1 MEKLLGEIMIDLKQ
15 YIEESLLDDFDTL
28 SNNQDYAMEHPF
40 VSLYKNAKNGNNWD
54 NAVNEFENIISSEGE
69 WVRSR
74 PRGLAKNE
82 VFVAFY
88 TEDWR
93 PDTLR
98 LYVKFNKTDFQ
109 PFKISQGRSGVYKEP
124 AITIFEKNGM
134 VNVAAAHVDTNV
146 IKGGYLLSE
155 KHADDALRML
165 QLMSEYKW
173 NEKYW

>member
-1 MEKLLGEIMIDLKQ
+1 MIELKQ
-15 YIEESLLDDFDTL
+15 YIEESLLDGYDTI

-40 VSLYKNAKNGNNWD
+40 VSLYTNAKKGNWD
-54 NAVNEFENIISSEGE
+54 NAVNEFEDTISSEGE
-69 WVRSR
+69 WVKSC

-98 LYVKFNKTDFQ
+98 LYVRFNKIDFQ
-109 PFKISQGRSGVYKEP
+109 SFKTSQGRSAIYKEP

-134 VNVAAAHVDTNV
+134 VNVAAAHVEANV

-155 KHADDALRML
+155 KHTADALRML